1 MFLGFSVASWSI
13 LSATSSI
20 YKTRTWST
28 RFPRQSYLHGFKL
41 TQCRVNQMNLFIP
54 IINTMQVAYP
64 IRLLHVYLYMYSRH
78 LINDLNDNKKNLKRR
93 GKYKGV
99 HVCTCTYDLSHHH
112 LARVRFV
119 YSPFT
124 LPYYV
129 YIYQNIFIHFTAR
142 VLLHVSEMLVKSIIS
157 HVKWRELLTYLKISI
172 KNVHF

>member
-129 YIYQNIFIHFTAR
+129 SINQNIFIHFTAR

-157 HVKWRELLTYLKISI
+157 PVKWRELLT
-172 KNVHF
+172 N